1 MTIGKATPFW
11 VLGVGVVLSLLAWR
25 AMQAYV
31 ERDADDEFGSLT
43 RQATEA
49 IERQVTQHENLLRA
63 ARGLFG
69 TSLPGRADFR
79 RFAESVRL
87 PQRYPGVQALQ
98 FERFVLREDKDAFER
113 SVRGDRSVQ
122 REGYPDFAI
131 RPSGDRPDYYVI
143 EYIEP
148 MEPSIAAMGLDGA
161 RDAPRRFVL
170 EGARDTGTAV
180 GLGPIHL
187 VQDVGSQAG
196 FVLRLPVYRYG
207 ADVSTVEARRAAFI
221 GFVGVVLRVDD
232 FLRAVLVPRYHGR
245 MDVRVHDAG
254 IADRGSHPPGS
265 GELLFKSEPRPETVL
280 AWKMSRSTTIPVG
293 GRVWRID
300 FEARDHFV
308 SGFDRALPTLALLV
322 NLAITFL
329 VFRLVVE
336 MARRRDSAIEIAE
349 SMTRSLRESEKR
361 LELALSG
368 ADLGMWDWD
377 IRTGRVV
384 RNDRWA
390 EICGY
395 GPGEIDA
402 DLNGWERMVHPRDF
416 AEAKRRLEQHAAGLT
431 PAFEAEY
438 RLQTRQGNWVWVDDR
453 GKVVERDAEGRATR
467 IAGTVQDITGRK
479 QNEERLRA
487 SEERLA
493 LALEGSRLWLW
504 DCNLQTWEVFLS
516 DGWSVLMGGPA
527 RPTTTTVPELAKA
540 VHPDDVTRLR
550 EALFDTLKGK
560 REIYSMEHRVRTP
573 AGEWLWLL
581 SRGRVA
587 ARDKSGRATR
597 MIGTNMDISDRKRAE
612 ERAQHMA
619 YHDALTEL
627 PNRLLFENHVRRDIA
642 LAQRGSGHAAVL
654 FLDLD
659 NFKRVNDSQGHAAG
673 DRLLTVIASRVKGC
687 LRAGD
692 TVARLGGDE
701 FAVSLPT
708 VVNAGEA
715 AVVAKKILDA
725 VRQPAE
731 VDGQVIEI
739 GASVG
744 ICLFPDD
751 GRDSASLLRN
761 ADTAMY
767 HAKSLGRGQFQYF
780 REEMN
785 IRVQQRLAL
794 ERGLR
799 LALERNEFVLHFQPQ
814 IDLRTGR
821 IIGAEAL
828 VRWQHPE
835 RGLVPPGEFIPVAEE
850 TGQIV
855 PLGEWVL
862 GKACETARGW
872 DTAGFPDLRV
882 AVNLSVRQFREPG
895 IVAAVRQAIE
905 RSGLEAARLELEITE
920 GLLLN
925 HDDETLTILED
936 LAIILGTQLTVDDF
950 GTGYS
955 SLSYLRRFPI
965 SRLKIDQA
973 FVKELA
979 TSREDVA
986 IASGVIAIAAG
997 LELEVTAEGV
1007 ETEGQLHKLREI
1019 NCHFAQGY
1027 YFAKPLPEASFIDL
1041 LYSRKASNLAE
1052 WAA

>member
-1 MTIGKATPFW
+1 
-11 VLGVGVVLSLLAWR
+11 
-25 AMQAYV
+25 
-31 ERDADDEFGSLT
+31 
-43 RQATEA
+43 
-49 IERQVTQHENLLRA
+49 
-63 ARGLFG
+63 
-69 TSLPGRADFR
+69 
-79 RFAESVRL
+79 VR
-87 PQRYPGVQALQ
+87 P
-98 FERFVLREDKDAFER
+98 
-113 SVRGDRSVQ
+113 
-122 REGYPDFAI
+122 EGYPDFAI
-131 RPSGDRPDYYVI
+131 RPPGDRPDYYVI
-143 EYIEP
+143 DFVEP
-148 MEPSIAAMGLDGA
+148 TEPNLAAIGIDGA
-161 RDAPRRFVL
+161 REASRRAFVEL
-170 EGARDTGTAV
+170 ARDSGSAV
-180 GLGPIHL
+180 GMGPVRL
-187 VQDVGSQAG
+187 VQDVGNQSG
-196 FVLRLPVYRYG
+196 FVLRLPVYRHG
-207 ADVSTVEARRAAFI
+207 ADLSTVEARRAAFI
-221 GFVGVVLRVDD
+221 GLVGVVLRMDD
-232 FLRAVLVPRYHGR
+232 FVRAALVPRFLGR
-245 MDVRVHDAG
+245 MDVRIQDASAATAAG
-254 IADRGSHPPGS
+254 ALPGT
-265 GELLFKSEPRPETVL
+265 GELLYKSEARPEAFF
-280 AWKMSRSTTIPVG
+280 AWKLARSSTILVG
-293 GRVWRID
+293 GRTWRIGY
-300 FEARDHFV
+300 EARDHFV
-308 SGFDRALPTLALLV
+308 SGFDRALPTLALLA

-329 VFRLVVE
+329 VYRLVGE
-336 MARRRDSAIEIAE
+336 MARRRDAALEIAE
-349 SMTRSLRESEKR
+349 SMTHSLRESEKR

-377 IRTGRVV
+377 IRSGRVV

-390 EICGY
+390 AICGY

-402 DLNGWERMVHPRDF
+402 DFNGWERMVHPRDL
-416 AEAKRRLEQHAAGLT
+416 AEAKRRLEAHAAGLT
-431 PAFEAEY
+431 PTFEAEY
-438 RLQTRQGNWVWVDDR
+438 RLQTRQGNWVWIDDR

-467 IAGTVQDITGRK
+467 VAGTVQDITERK
-479 QNEERLRA
+479 QNEERLRE

-504 DCNLQTWEVFLS
+504 DCNLESWEIFLS
-516 DGWSVLMGGPA
+516 DGWSLLMGGPA
-527 RPTTTTVPELAKA
+527 QPTTTTLPELAKV
-540 VHPDDVTRLR
+540 VHPDDVMRLR

-560 REIYSMEHRVRTP
+560 RDIYSMEHRVRTP

-587 ARDKSGRATR
+587 ARDRSGRATR
-597 MIGTNMDISDRKRAE
+597 MIGTNMDITDRKRAE

-642 LAQRGSGHAAVL
+642 LAQRGGGHAAVL

-659 NFKRVNDSQGHAAG
+659 HFKRVNDSQGHAAG
-673 DRLLTVIASRVKGC
+673 DLLLTVIASRIKAC

-708 VVNAGEA
+708 IANGGEA
-715 AVVAKKILDA
+715 AIVAKKILEA
-725 VRQPAE
+725 VREPAE

-751 GRDSASLLRN
+751 GRDSTSLLRN

-785 IRVQQRLAL
+785 LRMQQRLAI

-835 RGLVPPGEFIPVAEE
+835 RGLVPPGEFISVAEE

-855 PLGEWVL
+855 ALGEWVL
-862 GKACETARGW
+862 GKACETAREW
-872 DTAGFPDLRV
+872 EAAGFPGLRV

-936 LAIILGTQLTVDDF
+936 LGIILGTQLTVDDF

-979 TSREDVA
+979 TSREDAA
-986 IASGVIAIAAG
+986 IAAGVIAIAAG

-1007 ETEGQLHKLREI
+1007 ETEGQLQKLREL
-1019 NCHFAQGY
+1019 NCRNAQGY
-1027 YFAKPLPEASFIDL
+1027 YFSKPVPETAFIDL
-1041 LYSRKASNLAE
+1041 LRARKASNLAE